1 MVKLTNRRGKTVVE
15 SWQPTSLILAATLL
29 VSPAAIAETL
39 PQIETEISP
48 ESLTIT
54 EIEAISE
61 LTSLVTQQPTDSSEG
76 SVINQIEGYSGGME
90 QITNVNQLRDVSPSD
105 WAYEALRNLVNN
117 YGCIQGY
124 PDGTYRGNRA
134 LTRYEFAAGLN
145 ACLEVL
151 AARIR
156 DSGTTTTTTSAV
168 SEEDLIVLRR
178 LIQEFEAELATLGT
192 RVDDLEGRV
201 AFVEDNQFSTTT
213 KLEGQVIVGVASIF
227 TGETPD
233 GEEVNETTVLGSRV
247 RLELNTSFT
256 GEDLLFTRLATGNFP
271 ELSDATGTVEGQLA
285 FAQPEGNDVSIEVL
299 LYRFPLG
306 DNTEVLLAGAG
317 AAADDFAST
326 VNILDGDGAYGALS
340 AFGTRN
346 PIYYLVDGAGLAI
359 TSQLGNTFELSLGY
373 LAGNA
378 DDPSSGNGLFN
389 GGYAALGQLVFKPS
403 DRFNLG
409 LTYIHSYKADDTGT
423 GSSRTSFNFLNDL
436 FDTDLGD
443 IPTSSNSYGI
453 ELSWQLSDKF
463 VLGGWVGYTHSRLL
477 STFDG
482 LVERGDNEV
491 FNYAAWLGFP
501 DLGGEGNLGGIVFG
515 MEPKLIDTS
524 VANLEED
531 KDTSFHVEAFY
542 QLRITDNIFITPGV
556 IWITAPGFNDDNSD
570 LVIGSIRTTFSF

>member
-1 MVKLTNRRGKTVVE
+1 MIKLANLLEKTIGE
-15 SWQPTSLILAATLL
+15 KFQSMFFILVTTLL
-29 VSPAAIAETL
+29 LSPGAIAETI
-39 PQIETEISP
+39 PQLETEISP

-54 EIEAISE
+54 EIEALSE
-61 LTSLVTQQPTDSSEG
+61 EATPPVTQLPTDSSEG
-76 SVINQIEGYSGGME
+76 SVINQIEGYSDGME

-156 DSGTTTTTTSAV
+156 ESGTTTTTTGV

-192 RVDDLEGRV
+192 RVDDLEARV

-227 TGETPD
+227 TGDTAD
-233 GEEVNETTVLGSRV
+233 GEEVNETTVLGDRV

-271 ELSDATGTVEGQLA
+271 ELSDATGTAEGELA
-285 FAQPEGNDVSIEVL
+285 FAQPEGNDVAVEVL

-306 DNTEVLLAGAG
+306 DNTEVLIAGAG
-317 AAADDFAST
+317 GAADDFAST

-409 LTYIHSYKADDTGT
+409 LTYIHSYKSDDTGT

>member
-192 RVDDLEGRV
+192 RVDDLEARV

-271 ELSDATGTVEGQLA
+271 ELADATGTAEGELA

>member
-1 MVKLTNRRGKTVVE
+1 MVKSTNLWGKRIVKRL
-15 SWQPTSLILAATLL
+15 QPTPLILATTLL
-29 VSPAAIAETL
+29 ASPGAIAETIPKL
-39 PQIETEISP
+39 ETEINP

-54 EIEAISE
+54 EIEALSE
-61 LTSLVTQQPTDSSEG
+61 VTSPVTQLPTDSNEG
-76 SVINQIEGYSGGME
+76 NVINQIQSYSDGIE
-90 QITNVNQLRDVSPSD
+90 QITNVNQLRDISPSD

-117 YGCIQGY
+117 YGCLQGY

-156 DSGTTTTTTSAV
+156 ETGTTTTTSVV

-178 LIQEFEAELATLGT
+178 LTQEFAAELATLGT
-192 RVDDLEGRV
+192 RVDDLEARV

-213 KLEGQVIVGVASIF
+213 KLEGQVVVGVASIF

-233 GEEVNETTVLGSRV
+233 GEEVNETTVLGDRV

-271 ELSDATGTVEGQLA
+271 ELSDTTGTVEGQLA
-285 FAQPEGNDVSIEVL
+285 FAQPEGNNVAVEVL

-326 VNILDGDGAYGALS
+326 LNFLDGDGAYGALS

-359 TSQLGNTFELSLGY
+359 TSQLGNSFELSLGY
-373 LAGNA
+373 LAGDAN
-378 DDPSSGNGLFN
+378 DPSIGNGLFN
-389 GGYAALGQLVFKPS
+389 GNYAALGQLVMKMG

-409 LTYIHSYKADDTGT
+409 LTYIHTYKADDTGT
-423 GSSRTSFNFLNDL
+423 GSSRTTFNFLDDVFFPEIEN
-436 FDTDLGD
+436 
-443 IPTSSNSYGI
+443 IPTSSNSYGV

-482 LVERGDNEV
+482 TVERGDNEIL
-491 FNYAAWLGFP
+491 NYAAWLGFP
-501 DLGGEGNLGGIVFG
+501 DLGGEGNLAGIVFG
-515 MEPKLIDTS
+515 MEPKLIETS
-524 VANLEED
+524 VADLEKDE
-531 KDTSFHVEAFY
+531 DTSFHIEAFY